1 MKQRYSYLFVWSIA
15 LVMVTSGVTAYVMT
29 NTKET
34 MFSLPSL
41 PQLLTGQKPA
51 PGKAKVTELVLAH
64 SYLCGSRDE
73 ERKPV
78 LNDSIDKMLGDYA
91 GWEIIGYQN
100 GKLML
105 LKREND
111 ISPLCKENGYFGIN
125 EEDILTLFNGM
136 PKEKQV
142 IQTYYPINTSRMEA
156 SLPKEEVEALKKG
169 IRIRDLA
176 EYNSVLS
183 TFVHFQADGTVSG
196 GH

>member
-1 MKQRYSYLFVWSIA
+1 MKQRYYYLFVWSIA
-15 LVMVTSGVTAYVMT
+15 LVMITAGTTGYLMT
-29 NTKET
+29 NTQET
-34 MFSLPSL
+34 MFSLPT
-41 PQLLTGQKPA
+41 LLTGKPSV
-51 PGKAKVTELVLAH
+51 PGKTRVTELVLAR
-64 SYLCGSRDE
+64 SYLCGLREE

-78 LNDSIDKMLGDYA
+78 IGDSIDKMLGGYA
-91 GWEIIGYQN
+91 GWEIIGFQD

-111 ISPLCKENGYFGIN
+111 ISPACKDHGYFGLN
-125 EEDILTLFNGM
+125 EDDILTLFNGM

-156 SLPKEEVEALKKG
+156 SLSRKEVDALRNG

-176 EYNSVLS
+176 EFNSVLS
-183 TFVHFQADGTVSG
+183 TFGSFQDDEMASG